1 MVASMRFTPH
11 EQAVLRAVVERIL
24 PPDQDPGA
32 WDMGA
37 AEYLARQLDGD
48 LRSMREIVR
57 GGLAGLDAEAH
68 ARSGRPFAALLPEAQ
83 DALLRD
89 VEQGVVRAAWVT
101 PPAPFFALLV
111 RTTAEGFYSDPA
123 QGGNR
128 GHVSWIMTGFD
139 RDPA

>member
-1 MVASMRFTPH
+1 MRFTPH
-11 EQAVLRAVVERIL
+11 EQAALRAVVDRIL

-32 WDMGA
+32 WEAGA
-37 AEYLARQLDGD
+37 EEYLARQLDGD
-48 LRSMREIVR
+48 LASMRGIVA
-57 GGLAGLDAEAH
+57 GGLAGLDAEA
-68 ARSGRPFAALLPEAQ
+68 AVRSGAPFAALAPDAQ

-89 VEQGVVRAAWVT
+89 VEQGAVRAVWPT

-128 GHVSWIMTGFD
+128 GAVSWTMTGFE
-139 RDPA
+139 REPA